1 MKKSGELKVVS
12 SEWHVHRGHSPVITH
27 PSRTT
32 WLGVLILFLCV
43 AQSSATAQDIHFSQF
58 FNVPSA
64 LNPGTIGLFDGD
76 YRANG
81 VYRQQW
87 RSVTVPYRTFGIGGD
102 AHDFAKVKGLGA
114 GAWLNNDRAGDS
126 RLSQFHLDLGASW
139 TEHLDG
145 ALHHSITIGARVG
158 FTSLTLDNGGLSFD
172 AQYNGFYY
180 DPDRDNGENFKR
192 DGLVHADV
200 STGMVYRYHPEAR
213 KLLQVGYGLFNLTK
227 PGIGFLGEPDVPLD
241 MRSDFHILGAF
252 PISERWDLQPMLH
265 HMGQG
270 KFRELDLGAN
280 ARYIL
285 LDRYGLNRAVIFGV
299 HMRTKDAGYLFAG
312 FERDAWT
319 FGASYDI
326 NTSDLVPASRNR
338 GAIEFTAIH
347 IWKKQ
352 SPFPVRFKACPEQ
365 L

>member
-1 MKKSGELKVVS
+1 MRRNSKWQVASFKWRGRLRHLTLATRHS
-12 SEWHVHRGHSPVITH
+12 SPILFV
-27 PSRTT
+27 
-32 WLGVLILFLCV
+32 VLIVLICAAPLRG
-43 AQSSATAQDIHFSQF
+43 TAQDVHFSQF

-114 GAWLNNDRAGDS
+114 GAWLYNDRAGDS

-139 TEHLDG
+139 TEHLDSE
-145 ALHHSITIGARVG
+145 HQHSITLGARVG

-172 AQYNGFYY
+172 SQYNGFYY

-192 DGLVHADV
+192 DGLLHADV
-200 STGMVYRYHPEAR
+200 STGVVYRYHPEAR
-213 KLLQVGYGLFNLTK
+213 KLLQVGFGLFNLTK

-241 MRSDFHILGAF
+241 MRSDFHIQGAF
-252 PISERWDLQPMLH
+252 PVSERWDLQPMLH

-285 LDRYGLNRAVIFGV
+285 LDRYGLNRAVLFGL
-299 HMRTKDAGYLFAG
+299 HMRAKDAGYLFAG

-347 IWKKQ
+347 IWKKR
-352 SPFPVRFKACPEQ
+352 SSFPVRFKVCPEQ